1 MKKVFTF
8 IIIICFLLPFQPAPV
23 VNGETH
29 YTMRAEQQSAY
40 HSYES
45 MTAELGEIVENH
57 SDIVSMFSIETTYEG
72 RDIWAVKISDNPNL
86 DEADEPD
93 VLYMGAHHGNEKPSY
108 EVLIYFINY
117 VVGKYYE
124 VGDEGNRVR
133 YVVNNR
139 ELYIVPMVN
148 PDGVEANKRKSQEP
162 NYGPL
167 GNPLPDIGVGDPV
180 GVDLNRNYDY
190 MWNII
195 YPPSDTA
202 NPYSNTYQG
211 ESAFCEL
218 ETQAVRDFVNNH
230 DFVLSLSYH
239 TYSELI
245 LYPWGYI
252 NNTINPPEDE
262 ELFIDIANGIS
273 AINGYEVMQASELYL
288 TSGDACDWLYGEKGS
303 LAFTIELGKEHSPEY
318 GEVLNISRT
327 HVGVNLYIAE
337 IADNPEGE
345 WIIRGEKPKEDKG
358 SIFDDTLGSFAAM
371 SAMMMIMFGV
381 VWGGLAKCIGIAVK
395 SEKMKVKHGKM
406 EK

>member
-1 MKKVFTF
+1 MKQVFAL
-8 IIIICFLLPFQPAPV
+8 IIIICFLLSLIPPIHV
-23 VNGETH
+23 VNGQTH
-29 YTMRAEQQSAY
+29 IMRAEEQNTY
-40 HSYES
+40 HSYAS
-45 MTAELGEIVENH
+45 MTTELTGLAESH
-57 SDIVSMFSIETTYEG
+57 SDIVSMFSIGTTYEG
-72 RDIWAVKISDNPNL
+72 RDIWAMKISDNPNA

-117 VVGKYYE
+117 IVEKYYE
-124 VGDEGNRVR
+124 NSDEGGRVR

-167 GNPLPDIGVGDPV
+167 GNPLPDIGIGDPV

-218 ETQAVRDFVNNH
+218 ETQAVRDFVGSH

-245 LYPWGYI
+245 LYPWGY
-252 NNTINPPEDE
+252 TPQPPEDE
-262 ELFIDIANGIS
+262 ALFIDIANGIS

-327 HVGVNLYIAE
+327 HAGVNLYVAE

-345 WIIRGEKPKEDKG
+345 WVIREEKAKEDKY

-381 VWGGLAKCIGIAVK
+381 VYGGFAKCISIAVK

>member
-1 MKKVFTF
+1 MKQVFAL
-8 IIIICFLLPFQPAPV
+8 IIIICFLLPFQPAPA
-23 VNGETH
+23 VNGQAH
-29 YTMRAEQQSAY
+29 YISEAKEQSTY
-40 HSYES
+40 HSYAS
-45 MTAELGEIVENH
+45 MTTELTGLAESH
-57 SDIVSMFSIETTYEG
+57 SDIVSMFSIGTTYEG
-72 RDIWAVKISDNPNL
+72 RKLWVIKLSDNPDI
-86 DEADEPD
+86 DESDEPD

-117 VVGKYYE
+117 VTEKYYE
-124 VGDEGNRVR
+124 NSNEGSRVR

-167 GNPLPDIGVGDPV
+167 GNPLPDIGIGDPV

-190 MWNII
+190 MWGMV
-195 YPPSDTA
+195 YPADSA

-218 ETQAVRDFVNNH
+218 ETQAVRDFVGSH

-245 LYPWGYI
+245 LYPWGY
-252 NNTINPPEDE
+252 TPQPTDDD
-262 ELFIDIANGIS
+262 ELFRGIANGIS
-273 AINGYEVMQASELYL
+273 AINDYEVMQASELYM
-288 TSGDACDWLYGEKGS
+288 TSGDACDWLYGEKVS
-303 LAFTIELGKEHSPEY
+303 LAFTIELGKEHSPPIE
-318 GEVLNISRT
+318 EVLNISKT
-327 HVGVNLYIAE
+327 HVLVNLYIAE
-337 IADNPEGE
+337 IADNPGGE
-345 WIIRGEKPKEDKG
+345 WVIREEKAKEDKG

-381 VWGGLAKCIGIAVK
+381 VWGGLAKCISIAVK

>member
-1 MKKVFTF
+1 MKQVFTF
-8 IIIICFLLPFQPAPV
+8 IIIICFLLPFQPAPS
-23 VNGETH
+23 VNGQAH
-29 YTMRAEQQSAY
+29 YISEAKEQSTY
-40 HSYES
+40 HSYAS
-45 MTAELGEIVENH
+45 MTTELTGLAESH
-57 SDIVSMFSIETTYEG
+57 SDILSMFSIGTTYEG
-72 RDIWAVKISDNPNL
+72 RDIWAVKISDNPNA

-117 VVGKYYE
+117 VVEKYYE
-124 VGDEGNRVR
+124 NSNEGGRVR

-139 ELYIVPMVN
+139 EMYIVPMVN
-148 PDGVEANKRKSQEP
+148 PDGVDAGERKNREP
-162 NYGPL
+162 NYMPGPMHT
-167 GNPLPDIGVGDPV
+167 PYPDCY

-190 MWNII
+190 NNTWGIF
-195 YPPSDTA
+195 YPGTDSL

-218 ETQAVRDFVNNH
+218 ETQAVRDFVNEH

-245 LYPWGYI
+245 LYPWGY
-252 NNTINPPEDE
+252 TPQPSEDE
-262 ELFIDIANGIS
+262 ALFIDIANGIR

-288 TSGDACDWLYGEKGS
+288 TSGDTCDWLYGEKGS
-303 LAFTIELGKEHSPEY
+303 LAFTIELGKEHGPEY
-318 GEVLNISRT
+318 DEVLNISKT
-327 HVGVNLYIAE
+327 HAGVNLYVAE

-345 WIIRGEKPKEDKG
+345 WVLREEKLKESKG
-358 SIFDDTLGSFAAM
+358 SIFDDTPGSFAAM

-381 VWGGLAKCIGIAVK
+381 VYGGLAKCISIAVK